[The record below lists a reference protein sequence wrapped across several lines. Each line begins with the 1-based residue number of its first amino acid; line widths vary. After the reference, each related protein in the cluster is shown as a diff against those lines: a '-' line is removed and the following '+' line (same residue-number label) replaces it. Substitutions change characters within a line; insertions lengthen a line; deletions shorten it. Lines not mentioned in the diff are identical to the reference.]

1 MLKKFLPKETGF
13 FDFFEEHNTLVTKAC
28 ENLIKLS
35 ESDADVVAIC
45 SKIKEIENRADR
57 ITHECM
63 SALHRTFITPFDRND
78 IRRLMSRLDDTLDLI
93 EEATTCISL
102 YEIKEIKPEV
112 QAFSR
117 ILLNASRAIG
127 EALKLLRHIKNPDTI
142 SEICKYVSKLE
153 QEADFVLHTVMAR
166 LFKEEKDPVALI
178 KWKEIFQL
186 LEKATDKCHDV
197 TNTIEGIV
205 IEAS

>member
-1 MLKKFLPKETGF
+1 MLKKFLPKETSF
-13 FDFFEEHNTLVTKAC
+13 FDFFEAHNALVTEAC
-28 ENLIKLS
+28 EHLIRLS
-35 ESDADVVAIC
+35 EKNADLVAIC
-45 SKIKEIENRADR
+45 EKIKEIESRADR

-93 EEATTCISL
+93 EEAATCINL
-102 YEIKEIKPEV
+102 YEIKELKVEV
-112 QAFSR
+112 MAFSR
-117 ILLNASRAIG
+117 ILLNASRSIG
-127 EALKLLRHIKNPDTI
+127 ETLKLLREIRDPNAI
-142 SEICKYVSKLE
+142 SEKCKHVSKLE
-153 QEADFVLHTVMAR
+153 QEGDFVLHTAMAK
-166 LFKEEKDPVALI
+166 LFKEEKDPFTLI
-178 KWKEIFQL
+178 KWKEVFEL

>member
-1 MLKKFLPKETGF
+1 MLRKLLPKETGF
-13 FDFFEEHNTLVTKAC
+13 FDFFEAHNALIVEAC
-28 ENLIKLS
+28 ENLLKLAGND
-35 ESDADVVAIC
+35 SDFAVIC
-45 SKIKEIENRADR
+45 SKIKEIETRADR
-57 ITHECM
+57 ITHECI

-78 IRRLMSRLDDTLDLI
+78 IRRLISRLDDTLDLI
-93 EEATTCISL
+93 EEAATCINL

-117 ILLNASRAIG
+117 ILLNASKAIG
-127 EALKLLRHIKNPDTI
+127 ETLKLLRDIRDPKPI
-142 SEICKYVSKLE
+142 MEKCRYVSKLE
-153 QEADFVLHTVMAR
+153 QEGDFVLHSAMAS
-166 LFKEEKDPVALI
+166 LFKEEKDPFTLI
-178 KWKEIFQL
+178 KWKEILEL

>member
-13 FDFFEEHNTLVTKAC
+13 FDFFEEHNALVTKAC
-28 ENLIKLS
+28 ENLIRLS
-35 ESDADVVAIC
+35 ENGADVESIC
-45 SKIKEIENRADR
+45 AKIKEIETRADR

-63 SALHRTFITPFDRND
+63 SSLHRTFITPFDRND
-78 IRRLMSRLDDTLDLI
+78 IRRLMTRLDDTLDLI

-102 YEIKEIKPEV
+102 YEIKEIKTEF
-112 QAFSR
+112 QAFSK
-117 ILLNASRAIG
+117 ILLNSSKAIG
-127 EALKLLRHIKNPDTI
+127 EALKLLRRIHDPDAI

-153 QEADFVLHTVMAR
+153 QEGDFVLHTVMAR
-166 LFKEEKDPVALI
+166 LFKEEKDPFTLI